1 MKILKLR
8 EGFEI
13 CGLKARTNNA
23 NEMSG
28 RGVIA
33 NLWGEFLK
41 FNASR
46 SSAAKS
52 EIYAAYYDYENGA
65 QGEYSVLIGT
75 CSKEQHHKESHDEAC
90 KSAKQCCKNER
101 DETCEKLHIEAGD
114 YAVFD
119 FANELTRAGEYW
131 TRIWKFFKSSKL
143 QRAFKT
149 DFEKHSEDKIEIY
162 ISIKG

>member
-1 MKILKLR
+1 MKILKLS

-23 NEMSG
+23 DEMSG
-28 RGVIA
+28 RGAIA

-41 FNASR
+41 FGDGGICAE
-46 SSAAKS
+46 KD

-65 QGEYSVLIGT
+65 KDEYSMLIGT
-75 CSKEQHHKESHDEAC
+75 CSKEQYHKESHDEAC
-90 KSAKQCCKNER
+90 KSAKQCRKNER
-101 DETCEKLHIEAGD
+101 DETGDKLRIEAGD

-119 FANELTRAGEYW
+119 FANEPTKVGEYW
-131 TRIWKFFKSSKL
+131 TGIWKFFESSKL

-149 DFEKHSEDKIEIY
+149 GFERLF
-162 ISIKG
+162 GR

>member
-23 NEMSG
+23 DEVSG
-28 RGVIA
+28 RGMIA

-41 FNASR
+41 FGDGGTCAE
-46 SSAAKS
+46 KD

-90 KSAKQCCKNER
+90 ESANQCRKNER
-101 DETCEKLHIEAGD
+101 DETGEKLCIEAGD

-119 FANELTRAGEYW
+119 FANEPTRAGEYW
-131 TRIWKFFKSSKL
+131 TGIWKFFESSKL
-143 QRAFKT
+143 QSDFQT
-149 DFEKHSEDKIEIY
+149 DFEKRF
-162 ISIKG
+162 GR

>member
-13 CGLKARTNNA
+13 CGLKTRTNNA

-46 SSAAKS
+46 SSA
-52 EIYAAYYDYENGA
+52 
-65 QGEYSVLIGT
+65 
-75 CSKEQHHKESHDEAC
+75 
-90 KSAKQCCKNER
+90 
-101 DETCEKLHIEAGD
+101 EKTKFTPHITTTKTARR
-114 YAVFD
+114 
-119 FANELTRAGEYW
+119 ANTPC
-131 TRIWKFFKSSKL
+131 
-143 QRAFKT
+143 
-149 DFEKHSEDKIEIY
+149 
-162 ISIKG
+162 

>member
-1 MKILKLR
+1 MKILKLS

-13 CGLKARTNNA
+13 CGLKTRTNNA
-23 NEMSG
+23 DEMSG

-46 SSAAKS
+46 SSATKN

-75 CSKEQHHKESHDEAC
+75 CSKEQYHKESHDEAC

-101 DETCEKLHIEAGD
+101 DETGEKLHIEAGD

-119 FANELTRAGEYW
+119 FANEPTRAGESGLEFGNFLKAQNFKEPLKR
-131 TRIWKFFKSSKL
+131 TLKSSL
-143 QRAFKT
+143 
-149 DFEKHSEDKIEIY
+149 EDKI
-162 ISIKG
+162 

>member
-13 CGLKARTNNA
+13 CGLKTRTNNA
-23 NEMSG
+23 DKMSG

-46 SSAAKS
+46 SSATKN
-52 EIYAAYYDYENGA
+52 EIYAVYYDYENGA

-75 CSKEQHHKESHDEAC
+75 CSQERRYKESHDEAC
-90 KSAKQCCKNER
+90 KSAKQCRKNER
-101 DETCEKLHIEAGD
+101 DETGEKLCIEAGD

-119 FANELTRAGEYW
+119 FANEPTRAGEYW
-131 TRIWKFFKSSKL
+131 TGIWKFFKSSKL

-149 DFEKHSEDKIEIY
+149 DFEKRF
-162 ISIKG
+162 GR

>member
-13 CGLKARTNNA
+13 CGLKTRTNNA
-23 NEMSG
+23 DEISG
-28 RGVIA
+28 RGAIA

-46 SSAAKS
+46 SSAEKN

-65 QGEYSVLIGT
+65 QGEYSALIGT

-90 KSAKQCCKNER
+90 KSAKQCRKNER
-101 DETCEKLHIEAGD
+101 DETGDKLRIEAGD

-119 FANELTRAGEYW
+119 FANEPTRVGEC
-131 TRIWKFFKSSKL
+131 S
-143 QRAFKT
+143 A
-149 DFEKHSEDKIEIY
+149 EI
-162 ISIKG
+162 

>member
-8 EGFEI
+8 ESFEI
-13 CGLKARTNNA
+13 CGLKTRTNNA
-23 NEMSG
+23 DEVSG

-46 SSAAKS
+46 SSATKN

-65 QGEYSVLIGT
+65 QREYSVLIGT
-75 CSKEQHHKESHDEAC
+75 CSQERRYKESHDEAC
-90 KSAKQCCKNER
+90 KSAKQCRKNER
-101 DETCEKLHIEAGD
+101 DETGEKLCIEAGD

-119 FANELTRAGEYW
+119 FANEPTRAGEYW
-131 TRIWKFFKSSKL
+131 AEIWKFFESSKL
-143 QRAFKT
+143 PSAFQT
-149 DFEKHSEDKIEIY
+149 DFEKRLEDKI
-162 ISIKG
+162 

>member
-1 MKILKLR
+1 MKILKLS

-13 CGLKARTNNA
+13 CGLKTRTNNA
-23 NEMSG
+23 DEISG
-28 RGVIA
+28 RGAIA

-46 SSAAKS
+46 SSAEKN

-65 QGEYSVLIGT
+65 QGEYSALIGT

-90 KSAKQCCKNER
+90 KSAKQCRKNER
-101 DETCEKLHIEAGD
+101 DETGDKLRIEVGD

-119 FANELTRAGEYW
+119 FANEPTRVGEC
-131 TRIWKFFKSSKL
+131 S
-143 QRAFKT
+143 A
-149 DFEKHSEDKIEIY
+149 EI
-162 ISIKG
+162 

>member
-1 MKILKLR
+1 MKILKLS

-23 NEMSG
+23 DEMSG

-46 SSAAKS
+46 SSATKN
-52 EIYAAYYDYENGA
+52 EIYAVYYDYENGA
-65 QGEYSVLIGT
+65 QGEYSMLIGT

-90 KSAKQCCKNER
+90 KSAKQCRKNER
-101 DETCEKLHIEAGD
+101 DETCNKLRIEAGD

-119 FANELTRAGEYW
+119 FASEPTRVGEYW
-131 TRIWKFFKSSKL
+131 LKFGNFLKAQNFKEPLK
-143 QRAFKT
+143 RALK
-149 DFEKHSEDKIEIY
+149 SALEDKFKFTY
-162 ISIKG
+162 R

>member
-13 CGLKARTNNA
+13 RGLKTRMNNA
-23 NEMSG
+23 DETSG

-46 SSAAKS
+46 SSATKN

-65 QGEYSVLIGT
+65 QGEYSMLIGT

-90 KSAKQCCKNER
+90 KSAKQCCKNEC
-101 DETCEKLHIEAGD
+101 DETCDKLRIEVGD
-114 YAVFD
+114 YAVFN
-119 FANELTRAGEYW
+119 FANEPTRVGESGPEFGNFLKALSCKEPLKR
-131 TRIWKFFKSSKL
+131 TLKSSL
-143 QRAFKT
+143 
-149 DFEKHSEDKIEIY
+149 EDKI
-162 ISIKG
+162 

>member
-23 NEMSG
+23 DEMSG
-28 RGVIA
+28 RGAIA

-46 SSAAKS
+46 NSATKN
-52 EIYAAYYDYENGA
+52 EIYAVYYDYENGA

-75 CSKEQHHKESHDEAC
+75 CSQERRYKESHDEAC
-90 KSAKQCCKNER
+90 KSAKQCRKNER
-101 DETCEKLHIEAGD
+101 DETCDKLRIEVGD
-114 YAVFD
+114 YAVFN
-119 FANELTRAGEYW
+119 FANEPTRAGEYW
-131 TRIWKFFKSSKL
+131 AEIWKFFKSLKL
-143 QRAFKT
+143 QRAFKAG
-149 DFEKHSEDKIEIY
+149 FERRF
-162 ISIKG
+162 GR

>member
-23 NEMSG
+23 DEVSG

-75 CSKEQHHKESHDEAC
+75 CSQERRYKESHDEAC

-101 DETCEKLHIEAGD
+101 DETCDKLI
-114 YAVFD
+114 
-119 FANELTRAGEYW
+119 N
-131 TRIWKFFKSSKL
+131 
-143 QRAFKT
+143 
-149 DFEKHSEDKIEIY
+149 Y
-162 ISIKG
+162 ISKRAITRFLILRTSLRELANLDRNLEIF

>member
-13 CGLKARTNNA
+13 CGIKTRTNNA
-23 NEMSG
+23 DEVSG

-41 FNASR
+41 FNVSR
-46 SSAAKS
+46 SSATKN
-52 EIYAAYYDYENGA
+52 EIYVAYYDYENGT

-75 CSKEQHHKESHDEAC
+75 CSKEGHHKESYDEAC
-90 KSAKQCCKNER
+90 KSINQCRKNER
-101 DETCEKLHIEAGD
+101 DETCDKLRIEAGD

-119 FANELTRAGEYW
+119 FANEPTRAGEC
-131 TRIWKFFKSSKL
+131 S
-143 QRAFKT
+143 A
-149 DFEKHSEDKIEIY
+149 EI
-162 ISIKG
+162 

>member
-1 MKILKLR
+1 MKILKLS

-13 CGLKARTNNA
+13 CGLKTRTNNA
-23 NEMSG
+23 DEMSG

-46 SSAAKS
+46 SSATKN
-52 EIYAAYYDYENGA
+52 EIYAAYYDYENGV

-75 CSKEQHHKESHDEAC
+75 CSQERRYKESHDEAC
-90 KSAKQCCKNER
+90 KSAKQCRKNER
-101 DETCEKLHIEAGD
+101 DETCDKLRIEAGD

-119 FANELTRAGEYW
+119 FASEPTRAGEYW
-131 TRIWKFFKSSKL
+131 LKFGNFLK
-143 QRAFKT
+143 A
-149 DFEKHSEDKIEIY
+149 
-162 ISIKG
+162 

>member
-8 EGFEI
+8 ESFEI
-13 CGLKARTNNA
+13 CGPKTRTNNA
-23 NEMSG
+23 DEMSG

-46 SSAAKS
+46 SSAEKN

-65 QGEYSVLIGT
+65 QGEYFVLIGT
-75 CSKEQHHKESHDEAC
+75 CWKEGHHKESHDEAC
-90 KSAKQCCKNER
+90 KSAKQCCKNEC
-101 DETCEKLHIEAGD
+101 DETCDKLRIEAGD

-119 FANELTRAGEYW
+119 FANEPTRAGEY
-131 TRIWKFFKSSKL
+131 
-143 QRAFKT
+143 
-149 DFEKHSEDKIEIY
+149 
-162 ISIKG
+162 

>member
-13 CGLKARTNNA
+13 CGLKTRTNNA
-23 NEMSG
+23 DEMSG

-46 SSAAKS
+46 SSAAKN
-52 EIYAAYYDYENGA
+52 EIYAVYYDYENGA
-65 QGEYSVLIGT
+65 QGEYSMLIGT

-90 KSAKQCCKNER
+90 KSANQCCKNER
-101 DETCEKLHIEAGD
+101 DETCDKLRIEVGD

-119 FANELTRAGEYW
+119 FANEPTRAGESGPEFGNFLKAQNFKEPLKR
-131 TRIWKFFKSSKL
+131 TLKSSL
-143 QRAFKT
+143 
-149 DFEKHSEDKIEIY
+149 EDKI
-162 ISIKG
+162 

>member
-13 CGLKARTNNA
+13 CGLKTRTNNA
-23 NEMSG
+23 DEMSG

-90 KSAKQCCKNER
+90 KSANQCCKNER
-101 DETCEKLHIEAGD
+101 DETYDKLRIEVGD

-119 FANELTRAGEYW
+119 FANEPTRAGESGPEFGNFLKA
-131 TRIWKFFKSSKL
+131 RSCKEPLK
-143 QRAFKT
+143 RALKGAL
-149 DFEKHSEDKIEIY
+149 EDKFKFTY
-162 ISIKG
+162 R

>member
-13 CGLKARTNNA
+13 CGLKTRTNNA
-23 NEMSG
+23 DEMSG

-46 SSAAKS
+46 SSAEKS

-75 CSKEQHHKESHDEAC
+75 CSKEGHHKESHDEAC
-90 KSAKQCCKNER
+90 KSAKQCRKNER
-101 DETCEKLHIEAGD
+101 DETGEKLCIEAGD

-119 FANELTRAGEYW
+119 FTNEPTRVGEYW
-131 TRIWKFFKSSKL
+131 AEIWKFFKSLKL
-143 QRAFKT
+143 QRAFERG
-149 DFEKHSEDKIEIY
+149 FERHSEDKI
-162 ISIKG
+162 

>member
-13 CGLKARTNNA
+13 CGLKTRTNNA
-23 NEMSG
+23 DEMSG

-46 SSAAKS
+46 SSAEKS

-65 QGEYSVLIGT
+65 QGEYFVLIGT
-75 CSKEQHHKESHDEAC
+75 CLKEQHHKESHDEAC
-90 KSAKQCCKNER
+90 KSAKQCCKNEC
-101 DETCEKLHIEAGD
+101 DETGEKLHIEAGD

-119 FANELTRAGEYW
+119 FANEPTRVGESGPEFGNFLKARSCKEPLRRASKS
-131 TRIWKFFKSSKL
+131 TWKIKFKFTY
-143 QRAFKT
+143 R
-149 DFEKHSEDKIEIY
+149 
-162 ISIKG
+162 

>member
-1 MKILKLR
+1 
-8 EGFEI
+8 
-13 CGLKARTNNA
+13 
-23 NEMSG
+23 MSG

-41 FNASR
+41 FKASR
-46 SSAAKS
+46 SSAEKN

-101 DETCEKLHIEAGD
+101 DETGDKLCIEAGD

-119 FANELTRAGEYW
+119 FANEPTRVGESGPEFGNLLKARSCKEPLKRTLKS
-131 TRIWKFFKSSKL
+131 TRKIKFKFTY
-143 QRAFKT
+143 R
-149 DFEKHSEDKIEIY
+149 
-162 ISIKG
+162 

>member
-13 CGLKARTNNA
+13 CGLKACTNNA
-23 NEMSG
+23 DEVSG

-65 QGEYSVLIGT
+65 QGGYSMLIGT

-101 DETCEKLHIEAGD
+101 DETCDKLCIEAGD
-114 YAVFD
+114 YAVF
-119 FANELTRAGEYW
+119 
-131 TRIWKFFKSSKL
+131 
-143 QRAFKT
+143 
-149 DFEKHSEDKIEIY
+149 
-162 ISIKG
+162 

>member
-1 MKILKLR
+1 LKILKLR
-8 EGFEI
+8 ESFEI
-13 CGLKARTNNA
+13 CGLKTRTNNA
-23 NEMSG
+23 DEMSG

-46 SSAAKS
+46 SSATKN

-90 KSAKQCCKNER
+90 KSANQCCKNEC
-101 DETCEKLHIEAGD
+101 DETCEKLRIKAGD

-119 FANELTRAGEYW
+119 FANEPTRVGKCSA
-131 TRIWKFFKSSKL
+131 
-143 QRAFKT
+143 
-149 DFEKHSEDKIEIY
+149 EI
-162 ISIKG
+162 

>member
-13 CGLKARTNNA
+13 CGIKTRTNNA
-23 NEMSG
+23 DEVSG

-41 FNASR
+41 FNVSR
-46 SSAAKS
+46 SSATKN
-52 EIYAAYYDYENGA
+52 EIYAAYYDYENGT

-75 CSKEQHHKESHDEAC
+75 CSKEGHHKESYDEAC
-90 KSAKQCCKNER
+90 KSINQCRKNER
-101 DETCEKLHIEAGD
+101 DETCDKLRIEAGD

-119 FANELTRAGEYW
+119 FANEPTRAGEC
-131 TRIWKFFKSSKL
+131 S
-143 QRAFKT
+143 A
-149 DFEKHSEDKIEIY
+149 EI
-162 ISIKG
+162 